1 MKNLAL
7 HPSCIALSNTHETGW
22 NILQSF
28 RVLRKL
34 WSTIKLACACFKSF
48 AVWVGVYKS
57 KCNAPC
63 FETSQRAMWFYR
75 KVFVTAALYWLLIS
89 LSEGAGMND
98 MTTVK
103 FCCSFCSTP
112 VVAHNCGI
120 NVHPAKT
127 VMCYPKCLSHYD
139 VLLIPWWKK

>member
-1 MKNLAL
+1 M
-7 HPSCIALSNTHETGW
+7 
-22 NILQSF
+22 
-28 RVLRKL
+28 
-34 WSTIKLACACFKSF
+34 
-48 AVWVGVYKS
+48 
-57 KCNAPC
+57 
-63 FETSQRAMWFYR
+63 
-75 KVFVTAALYWLLIS
+75 FVTAALYWLLIG

-127 VMCYPKCLSHYD
+127 VMCCVCYPKRLLHYD
-139 VLLIPWWKK
+139 FLLILCWKKEFSSIPLDFRGR